1 MAKKKKIA
9 LVLVIAVVLL
19 AVVVATRPATFHVER
34 SATIHASPATLY
46 GHVVDFHAWPAWS
59 PWAKLD
65 PAMQV
70 SYSGTTGTAGSAYS
84 WKGNDKV
91 GEGRMTLT
99 EVKPSARIAQRL
111 EFLRPFAATNAVLFV
126 FVPEGDSTRVTWSM
140 DGHNNFMAK
149 AASLAMDMDKL
160 VGGDFE
166 RGLANL
172 KSVAEAAPGET
183 PAAAR

>member
-1 MAKKKKIA
+1 
-9 LVLVIAVVLL
+9 
-19 AVVVATRPATFHVER
+19 
-34 SATIHASPATLY
+34 
-46 GHVVDFHAWPAWS
+46 
-59 PWAKLD
+59 
-65 PAMQV
+65 MQV
-70 SYSGTTGTAGSAYS
+70 AYSGTTGAAGSSYS

-99 EVKPSARIAQRL
+99 EVQPGARIAQRL

-126 FVPEGDSTRVTWSM
+126 FVPQGDSTRVTWSM

-172 KSVAEAAPGET
+172 KTVAEAQA